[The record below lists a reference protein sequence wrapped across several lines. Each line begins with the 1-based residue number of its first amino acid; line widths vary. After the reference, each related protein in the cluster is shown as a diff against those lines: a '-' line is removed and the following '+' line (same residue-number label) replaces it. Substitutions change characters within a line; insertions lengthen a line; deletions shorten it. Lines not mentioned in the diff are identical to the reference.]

1 MIDVV
6 DDKIKQK
13 ELANKSEISNLVKDL
28 QNLEH

>member
-13 ELANKSEISNLVKDL
+13 ELANKFEISNLVKDL

>member
-13 ELANKSEISNLVKDL
+13 QLANKSEFSNLVKDL